1 MTYRW
6 RSVEILDACMPTRF
20 PATPLIT
27 GWNTAMSGYL
37 VTEVHILS
45 NVTKMIIPNLAMTL
59 LRIFP
64 PRLEITMAASTGL
77 QPFLRI
83 SLVWAL
89 PLAME
94 AQA

>member
-1 MTYRW
+1 MTYLW
-6 RSVEILDACMPTRF
+6 RSVEILDAWMPTRF

-37 VTEVHILS
+37 GTEVDILS
-45 NVTKMIIPNLAMTL
+45 DVTTMIIPHLAMTL

-64 PRLEITMAASTGL
+64 PRLEITIAAITGL
-77 QPFLRI
+77 QPCLRI
-83 SLVWAL
+83 SLVWVL

-94 AQA
+94 AQT